1 MENKIQTSLD
11 WAEVQQ
17 RIEAPI
23 RSMKQY
29 SHEMWNI
36 SHNIGLMVKDV
47 SKEEINCRRQGKQ
60 TRLHKELV
68 DKVNEEIANYERMM
82 TFAVLLAG

>member
-23 RSMKQY
+23 HKMKKY
-29 SHEMWNI
+29 SNEMWNI
-36 SHNIGLMVKDV
+36 SHNIGLMVQDL
-47 SKEEINCRRQGKQ
+47 SKEEINCRRAGKQ

-68 DKVNEEIANYERMM
+68 TQINLHIEDYERML
-82 TFAVLLAG
+82 TFAMLLTL

>member
-1 MENKIQTSLD
+1 MD
-11 WAEVQQ
+11 WAEVQN
-17 RIEAPI
+17 RIENPI
-23 RSMKQY
+23 RKMKKY

-47 SKEEINCRRQGKQ
+47 SKEEINCRRLGKQ

-68 DKVNEEIANYERMM
+68 DKVNEEIANYERML

>member
-11 WAEVQQ
+11 WTRVQQ

-23 RSMKQY
+23 HNMKRY

-36 SHNIGLMVKDV
+36 SHNIGLMVQDV
-47 SKEEINCRRQGKQ
+47 SKEEINCRRTGKQ

-68 DKVNEEIANYERMM
+68 DKVNKEIENYERML
-82 TFAVLLAG
+82 TFAMLLTM